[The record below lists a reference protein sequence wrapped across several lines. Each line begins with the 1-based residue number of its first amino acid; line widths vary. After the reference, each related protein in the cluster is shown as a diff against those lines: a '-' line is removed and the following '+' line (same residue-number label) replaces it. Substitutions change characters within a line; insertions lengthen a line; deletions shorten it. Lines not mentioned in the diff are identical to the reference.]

1 VPALRIASFNLEN
14 LDDRPGQQPSLAER
28 VAVMRPQIVRL
39 RADVLCLQEV
49 NGQEREGAPRSL
61 VALDALLADT
71 DYAAFPRVSTLTQA
85 GEPYDER
92 NLVVLSRYPILAS
105 RQLKHDRAP
114 APEYRRVTARPPD
127 EAARMVTWERPILHV
142 TIDLPGP
149 RRLEL
154 INLHLKSK
162 NPSDVPGQRLDTF
175 TWRTSAGWAEGY
187 FLSSMRRVGQA
198 LEVRI
203 VVDELFDQRPDALV
217 CVCGDFNADAADTPV
232 AAIRGD
238 VEETGNSALAGR
250 VLVPCE
256 RTIAEPA
263 RYSLFHHGRGEMI
276 DHVLASREL
285 LAAYRGAEVHNEL
298 LHDESVAFA
307 GDVRFPESDHAPV
320 VAEFEVPG

>member
-1 VPALRIASFNLEN
+1 MPSLRIASFNLEN
-14 LDDRPGQQPSLAER
+14 LDDRPGEQPSLSER
-28 VAVMRPQIVRL
+28 IAVMRPQLVRV

-49 NGQEREGAPRSL
+49 NGQESEGAPRGL
-61 VALDALLADT
+61 AALDALLADT
-71 DYAAFPRVSTLTQA
+71 EYAAFPRVSTLTQA

-127 EAARMVTWERPILHV
+127 DDAKMISWERPILHV
-142 TIDLPGP
+142 TIDLPMAL
-149 RRLEL
+149 RLEL
-154 INLHLKSK
+154 INVHLKSK
-162 NPSDVPGQRLDTF
+162 NPGDVPGQKVNTF

-203 VVDELFDQRPDALV
+203 VVDELFDARPDALV
-217 CVCGDFNADAADTPV
+217 CVCGDFNADADDVPV

-250 VLVPCE
+250 VLAPCE
-256 RTIAEPA
+256 RTIPEPA
-263 RYSLFHHGRGEMI
+263 RYSLLYHGRGEMI

-285 LAAYRGAEVHNEL
+285 LAFYRGAEVHNEL

-307 GDVRFPESDHAPV
+307 GDVKFPESDHAPV

>member
-1 VPALRIASFNLEN
+1 VPVLRIASFNLEN
-14 LDDRPGQQPSLAER
+14 LDDRAGEQPTLAER
-28 VAVMRPQIVRL
+28 VSIMRPQIVRL

-49 NGQEREGAPRSL
+49 NGQEQAGQPRAL
-61 VALDALLADT
+61 AALDALLADT

-85 GEPYDER
+85 GEVFDER
-92 NLVVLSRYPILAS
+92 NLVVLSRYPILSS
-105 RQLKHDRAP
+105 RQLKHDLAP
-114 APEYRRVTARPPD
+114 APEYRRVTAKPPD
-127 EAARMVTWERPILHV
+127 AEAKMITWERPILHV

-149 RRLEL
+149 LRLEL
-154 INLHLKSK
+154 INVHLKSK
-162 NPSDVPGQRLDTF
+162 NPSDVPGQRVDTY
-175 TWRTSAGWAEGY
+175 TWRSAAGWAEGY

-198 LEVRI
+198 LEVRM
-203 VVDELFDQRPDALV
+203 VVDQLFEARADALV
-217 CVCGDFNADAADTPV
+217 CVCGDFNSDAGDVPV

-263 RYSLFHHGRGEMI
+263 RYSLLYHGRGEML

-285 LAAYRGAEVHNEL
+285 LAFYRGAEVHNEL

-307 GDVRFPESDHAPV
+307 GDVMFPESDHAPV
-320 VAEFEVPG
+320 VAEFLIPG

>member
-1 VPALRIASFNLEN
+1 MPSLRIASFNLEN
-14 LDDRPGQQPSLAER
+14 LDDVAGAEPSLADR
-28 VAVMRPQIVRL
+28 IAVMRPQLVRL

-49 NGQEREGAPRSL
+49 HGQERPGEPRAL
-61 VALDALLADT
+61 LALDALLADT
-71 DYAAFPRVSTLTQA
+71 DYAAFPRVTTLTTA
-85 GEPYDER
+85 GEPYDQR
-92 NLVVLSRYPILAS
+92 NLVVLSRYPVLAS
-105 RQLKHDRAP
+105 RQLKHERAP
-114 APEYRRVTARPPD
+114 APEYRRVTASPADP
-127 EAARMVTWERPILHV
+127 AAKKITWERPIQHV

-149 RRLEL
+149 RRLEV
-154 INLHLKSK
+154 INVHLKSK
-162 NPSDVPGQRLDTF
+162 NPSDVPGQKLDTH

-187 FLSSMRRVGQA
+187 FLASMRRVGQA

-203 VVDELFDQRPDALV
+203 VVDELFDAAPGALV
-217 CVCGDFNADAADTPV
+217 CVCGDFNADADDVPV

-256 RTIAEPA
+256 RTIPEPA
-263 RYSLFHHGRGEMI
+263 RYSLLYHGRGEMI

-285 LAAYRGAEVHNEL
+285 LAFYRGAEVHNEL

-307 GDVRFPESDHAPV
+307 GDVKFPESDHAPV

>member
-1 VPALRIASFNLEN
+1 MPPLRIASFNLEN
-14 LDDRPGQQPSLAER
+14 LDDRPGEGPTLADR
-28 VAVMRPQIVRL
+28 IAVMRPQLMRL

-49 NGQEREGAPRSL
+49 NGQEREGRPRAL
-61 VALDALLADT
+61 AALDALLADT

-85 GEPYDER
+85 GEPFDRR

-127 EAARMVTWERPILHV
+127 EDARRITWERPIQHV
-142 TIDLPGP
+142 TIDLPGAL
-149 RRLEL
+149 RLEL
-154 INLHLKSK
+154 VNLHLKSK
-162 NPSDVPGQRLDTF
+162 NPSDVPGQRADTF
-175 TWRTSAGWAEGY
+175 TWRTAAGWAEGY

-203 VVDELFDQRPDALV
+203 LVDELFDAAPGALV
-217 CVCGDFNADAADTPV
+217 CVCGDFNADADDVPV

-238 VEETGNSALAGR
+238 VEETGNSELAGR

-263 RYSLFHHGRGEMI
+263 RYSLLYHGRGEMI

-285 LAAYRGAEVHNEL
+285 LALYRGAEVHNEL

-320 VAEFEVPG
+320 VAEFAVPG